1 MKNNWFDKDKIE
13 YIKYIMP
20 FFFCTV
26 NKIFNKKRA
35 PDILSLI

>member
-20 FFFCTV
+20 FFFALSIKYLTRSEPQ
-26 NKIFNKKRA
+26 IFCR
-35 PDILSLI
+35 